1 MVFNECTR
9 IKSDFNKTLGVKRV
23 AGATQN
29 PETMDI
35 LSVAATAHNQKASF
49 SPVKGGRIR
58 KDVGFLTYEMGFSV
72 AAAAHKAHSGLHKP
86 PKGWS
91 GKWWLLTSE
100 SGGCLLTSEFW

>member
-1 MVFNECTR
+1 M
-9 IKSDFNKTLGVKRV
+9 

-58 KDVGFLTYEMGFSV
+58 KGVGFLTYEMRFSV
-72 AAAAHKAHSGLHKP
+72 AATAHNQKASFSPVKGGMIRKGVGFLTYEMRFSVAATAHKAHGGLHQP
-86 PKGWS
+86 PKDG
-91 GKWWLLTSE
+91 
-100 SGGCLLTSEFW
+100 